1 MMLDTWFG
9 DPESP
14 NLGFLH
20 LPESG
25 EAIGGVVLCPP
36 LGYDQVLGYRALRFV
51 GQELAARGI
60 AALRFDYLGEGD
72 SAGLSGSPDAPERW
86 LSSIARAAAY
96 LRESGVED
104 VALLS
109 LGAGSLLATE
119 AASTVDA
126 TALVLWDPELSGRRF
141 LRRQRSLFELTVG
154 AHGESDPSGL
164 LSLTLHP
171 EAAAWLSAREVGAE
185 TLPVGMDT
193 LVVARRAHDENP
205 ATLRL
210 TGALPPRVEYRSVTG
225 QEELLEAPS
234 ALAVLPE
241 ETIAGMAD
249 WLGRRF
255 AGSSLPLA
263 PVVTDRAVVG
273 TTSDGIAVV
282 ERLRRVGPDELFV
295 IETSLEGDGGR
306 GDERRGVIVL
316 QPGAAEHRV
325 GPGRFQVLAARELAE
340 RGYRAIRFDRRVTG
354 DTTEVRP
361 GEPSLI
367 FAEEWVDDTDR
378 LIAELASDDIVAH
391 AGLCAGGWVAARIA
405 ERRPSRL
412 TVLFSPNY
420 FKTAALR
427 AGEYS
432 DLTRSERDGTRRFIA
447 VKGWLRGKLPGWAW
461 PILSRLQLF
470 HDPAVLLEAS
480 TRRANS
486 TVALLLTPEDQENF
500 GAHRGPAAVARLQ
513 NRGADVRVTNY
524 SFGDHSLFGEDVRA
538 AMLADLLALVEETL
552 PRSAALPAGS
562 RA

>member
-1 MMLDTWFG
+1 MMIDTWFG

-14 NLGFLH
+14 SLGFLH
-20 LPESG
+20 LPDDG
-25 EAIGGVVLCPP
+25 AAVGGVVLCPP

-60 AALRFDYLGEGD
+60 AALRFDYVGEGD
-72 SAGLSGSPDAPERW
+72 AAGLSGSPDAPERW
-86 LSSIARAAAY
+86 ISSIARATAY
-96 LRESGVED
+96 LRDAGVEN
-104 VALLS
+104 VALLG

-119 AASTVDA
+119 AAATVDA
-126 TALVLWDPELSGRRF
+126 SALVLWDPELSGRRF

-154 AHGESDPSGL
+154 AHGGPSDPSAL

-171 EAAAWLSAREVGAE
+171 EAAAWLSGREVSPE
-185 TLPVGMDT
+185 SLPVGVDT
-193 LVVARRAHDENP
+193 LIVGRRAQDENP
-205 ATLRL
+205 ATVRLR
-210 TGALPPRVEYRSVTG
+210 AKLPARAEYRSVTG

-249 WLGRRF
+249 WLVERF
-255 AGSSLPLA
+255 PEASAPVV

-273 TTSDGIAVV
+273 SAPDGTPVV
-282 ERLRRVGPDELFV
+282 ERLRRVGPDQLFV
-295 IETSLEGDGGR
+295 IETGREGDLGSGI
-306 GDERRGVIVL
+306 VVL

-340 RGYRAIRFDRRVTG
+340 RGYRAIRFDRRITG

-378 LIAELASDDIVAH
+378 LIAELASDDVVAH

-405 ERRPSRL
+405 ERRDSRL
-412 TVLFSPNY
+412 TVIFSPNY
-420 FKTAALR
+420 FKTAPLR
-427 AGEYS
+427 AGQYS
-432 DLTRSERDGTRRFIA
+432 DLTKSEREGTRRF
-447 VKGWLRGKLPGWAW
+447 VGLKRWVRGRLPGWAW

-470 HDPAVLLEAS
+470 HDPSVLLEAS
-480 TRRANS
+480 TRRPDS

-500 GAHRGPAAVARLQ
+500 GAHRGPDAVARLRG
-513 NRGADVRVTNY
+513 RGADIRVTNY
-524 SFGDHSLFGEDVRA
+524 PFGDHSLFGEDVRA
-538 AMLADLLALVEETL
+538 AMLTDLLALVEETL
-552 PRSAALPAGS
+552 PRAAVVPARSG
-562 RA
+562 A

>member
-9 DPESP
+9 DPEAP
-14 NLGFLH
+14 TLGFLH
-20 LPESG
+20 LPADGS
-25 EAIGGVVLCPP
+25 AIGGVVLCPP

-60 AALRFDYLGEGD
+60 AALRFDYVGEGD
-72 SAGLSGSPDAPERW
+72 AAGLSGSSDAPERW
-86 LSSIARAAAY
+86 ISSIARAVAY
-96 LRESGVED
+96 LRDSGVQN
-104 VALLS
+104 VALLG
-109 LGAGSLLATE
+109 LGAGSLLATQ
-119 AASTVDA
+119 AAATVDA
-126 TALVLWDPELSGRRF
+126 AALALWDPELSGRRF

-154 AHGESDPSGL
+154 THGANDANGL

-171 EAAAWLSAREVGAE
+171 EAAAWLSAREITPE
-185 TLPVGMDT
+185 TLPVGVDT
-193 LVVARRAHDENP
+193 LIVGRRANDENP
-205 ATLRL
+205 GTLKL
-210 TGALPPRVEYRSVTG
+210 TRSLPARVEYRSVTG

-249 WLGRRF
+249 WLVGRF
-255 AGSSLPLA
+255 PGASAPVV

-273 TTSDGIAVV
+273 VAPDGTAVV
-282 ERLRRVGPDELFV
+282 ERLKRVGPDRLFV
-295 IETSLEGDGGR
+295 IETSREGAIDS
-306 GDERRGVIVL
+306 GVVVL

-367 FAEEWVDDTDR
+367 FADEWVDDTDR
-378 LIAELASDDIVAH
+378 LIAELASDDVVAH

-432 DLTRSERDGTRRFIA
+432 DLTKSERDGTRRFIGL
-447 VKGWLRGKLPGWAW
+447 KRRLRGMLPGWAW

-470 HDPAVLLEAS
+470 HDPGVLLEAS
-480 TRRANS
+480 TRRADS

-500 GAHRGPAAVARLQ
+500 GSHRGPDAVARLRG
-513 NRGADVRVTNY
+513 RGADIRVTNY
-524 SFGDHSLFGEDVRA
+524 PFGDHSLFGEDVRA
-538 AMLADLLALVEETL
+538 AMLDDLLELVEETL
-552 PRSAALPAGS
+552 PRSAAVAAGS

>member
-20 LPESG
+20 LPDDG
-25 EAIGGVVLCPP
+25 RAIGGVVLCPP

-60 AALRFDYLGEGD
+60 AALRFDYVGEGD
-72 SAGLSGSPDAPERW
+72 AAGLSGSPDAPARW
-86 LSSIARAAAY
+86 ISSIARAPAY
-96 LRESGVED
+96 LKDSSVED
-104 VALLS
+104 VALLG

-119 AASTVDA
+119 AAATVGA
-126 TALVLWDPELSGRRF
+126 SALVLWDPELSGRRF

-154 AHGESDPSGL
+154 QHAGKDPSAL

-171 EAAAWLSAREVGAE
+171 EAAAWLSAREISPDSLPAGA
-185 TLPVGMDT
+185 DS
-193 LVVARRAHDENP
+193 LVVGRRAHEDSP
-205 ATLRL
+205 ATVRLRA
-210 TGALPPRVEYRSVTG
+210 GLPARAEYRSVTG

-234 ALAVLPE
+234 SLAVLPE
-241 ETIAGMAD
+241 DTIAGMSD
-249 WLGRRF
+249 WLVERF
-255 AGSSLPLA
+255 PAASGPVA
-263 PVVTDRAVVG
+263 PTVVDRAVVG
-273 TTSDGIAVV
+273 TAPDGTAVV
-282 ERLRRVGPDELFV
+282 ERLRRVGPDQLFV
-295 IETSLEGDGGR
+295 IETELEGRPGSGL
-306 GDERRGVIVL
+306 VVL

-325 GPGRFQVLAARELAE
+325 GPGRFQVLAARELAG

-367 FAEEWVDDTDR
+367 FAEEWVDDAD
-378 LIAELASDDIVAH
+378 LLLADLAGDDVVAH

-405 ERRPSRL
+405 ERRDSRL

-420 FKTAALR
+420 FKTAPLR

-432 DLTRSERDGTRRFIA
+432 DLTKSERDGTRRFVG
-447 VKGWLRGKLPGWAW
+447 VKRRLRSALPGWAW

-470 HDPAVLLEAS
+470 PDPAVLLGAP
-480 TRRANS
+480 TRRPDS

-500 GAHRGPAAVARLQ
+500 RAHHGPDAVARLRG
-513 NRGADVRVTNY
+513 RGADIRVTDY
-524 SFGDHSLFGEDVRA
+524 PFGDHSLFGEDVRA
-538 AMLADLLALVEETL
+538 AMLTDLLSLVEETL
-552 PRSAALPAGS
+552 PRPAVPARS